1 MSKVLKSPAK
11 YAQGKGILK
20 ELDNHLAGIGKHLLI
35 LLSESGIKRLKPT
48 LDSCFD
54 GKGYCIEYE
63 IFKGECT
70 KTKID
75 GYAEK
80 CRENGI
86 SAVIGAGGGK
96 ILDTAKGV
104 AHYAEIPSVII
115 PTVCSTDSPCSSL
128 SVMYTDDG
136 VFDQYLFLN
145 SCPDIVLV
153 DTEVI
158 SKAPSR
164 LLVAGMG
171 DAMATFFE
179 ARACRKSGSNNQL
192 AALPTITAT
201 EIAGLC
207 WKYLKTDGLK
217 AKESVE
223 AGMCSEA
230 LENIIEVNT
239 YQSSVGFESGGLAAA
254 HGIQKGFTIIPELHN
269 AYHGENVAFCTIAQL
284 VLENAPTEELEE
296 VFNFCTS
303 VGLPVCF
310 ADLGYKNVDEES
322 VMLAAVKACA
332 PGSTIY
338 NMPFEVTPELVR
350 DALLK
355 ADLLGRK
362 FRNK

>member
-1 MSKVLKSPAK
+1 
-11 YAQGKGILK
+11 
-20 ELDNHLAGIGKHLLI
+20 
-35 LLSESGIKRLKPT
+35 
-48 LDSCFD
+48 
-54 GKGYCIEYE
+54 
-63 IFKGECT
+63 
-70 KTKID
+70 
-75 GYAEK
+75 
-80 CRENGI
+80 
-86 SAVIGAGGGK
+86 
-96 ILDTAKGV
+96 
-104 AHYAEIPSVII
+104 
-115 PTVCSTDSPCSSL
+115 
-128 SVMYTDDG
+128 
-136 VFDQYLFLN
+136 
-145 SCPDIVLV
+145 
-153 DTEVI
+153 
-158 SKAPSR
+158 
-164 LLVAGMG
+164 MG
-171 DAMATFFE
+171 DAMTTFFE

-223 AGMCSEA
+223 AGICSEA
-230 LENIIEVNT
+230 LKNIIEVNT

-303 VGLPVCF
+303 VGLPICF

-338 NMPFEVTPELVR
+338 NMPFEITPELVR

-355 ADLLGRK
+355 DDLLGRK